1 MSSPNASNAQRLQD
15 DRGLR
20 RPKYWAG
27 AISLV
32 MLVGLFVTSLSR
44 SPNPVFS
51 VAVAVVAVT
60 LLAAIAIGAW
70 RRRHRFSGVH

>member
-1 MSSPNASNAQRLQD
+1 MSSRNSRDAKHLQD

-32 MLVGLFVTSLSR
+32 VLVGLFVTSLFR
-44 SPNPVFS
+44 SPNSFFS
-51 VAVAVVAVT
+51 VVTAVVAVA
-60 LLAAIAIGAW
+60 LLAAIAVGAW
-70 RRRHRFSGVH
+70 RRRHGLPDGR